1 MPHMQREWTSHVDRR
16 PFIPDVI
23 YVQREPLG
31 NLVPISR
38 QDEPDFWEQ
47 QVASDDPIVT
57 KLKPIVLPDG
67 SQLPFWPASSSSAP
81 SIMNIMLDELGLEP
95 GLSVLEIGTGTGWNA
110 AVMAKAG
117 AIVTTVEIDAEIAQD
132 ARVALDKAGYADV
145 VVVTGDGELGAP
157 ERAPYDR
164 LIATAA
170 VTTVPYA
177 WVSQVNDG
185 GIIVVPY
192 TGEHCGHGL
201 GVLTV
206 RKGTASGAIRREGRA
221 GFMPLRDR
229 DLSQAELQTIN
240 DAAQIEI
247 VVTQDGQKVIKSE

>member
-1 MPHMQREWTSHVDRR
+1 MPHMQRQWTSDVDRR
-16 PFIPDVI
+16 LFIPDVI

-31 NLVPISR
+31 NLIAISR
-38 QDEPDFWEQ
+38 QDEPDLWEK

-57 KLKPIVLPDG
+57 KLKPITLPDG

-81 SIMNIMLDELGLEP
+81 SIMNIMLDKLRLEP
-95 GLSVLEIGTGTGWNA
+95 GRSVLEIGTGTGWNA
-110 AVMAKAG
+110 AVMAKVG
-117 AIVTTVEIDAEIAQD
+117 AIVTTVEIDADIAQG
-132 ARVALDKAGYADV
+132 ARAALDKAGYADV

-170 VTTVPYA
+170 ATTVPYA

-185 GIIVVPY
+185 GLIVFPY
-192 TGEHCGHGL
+192 TGDHCDHGI

-206 RKGTASGAIRREGRA
+206 RDGTAFGTVRSEGRA

-229 DLSQAELQTIN
+229 DLSQAELQAISN
-240 DAAQIEI
+240 AAQVEI
-247 VVTQDGQKVIKSE
+247 VVTKDGQQITISD